1 MFCLY
6 SSRNLYLSI
15 CKEVGW
21 SAFFTE
27 IHPPKG
33 ISIIFMLQKKDK
45 KKKERKKR
53 NAPMTRNFGQ
63 EALDWE
69 QVGELLERR

>member
-33 ISIIFMLQKKDK
+33 ISIIFMLQKK
-45 KKKERKKR
+45 ERRKR

-69 QVGELLERR
+69 QVGELRERR